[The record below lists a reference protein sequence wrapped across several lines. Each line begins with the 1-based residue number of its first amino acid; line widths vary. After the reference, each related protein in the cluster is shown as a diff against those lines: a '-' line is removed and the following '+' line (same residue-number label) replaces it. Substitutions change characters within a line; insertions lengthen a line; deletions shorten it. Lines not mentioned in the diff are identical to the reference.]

1 MIEKFDYIIINKEE
15 SIRDAIKKL
24 DNYSE
29 KILFVVDAENHL
41 VGSLTDGDIR
51 RWILGGGNDFNIKVD
66 SACFKKPFFMQD
78 SYHLEKEKLI
88 TDGIRDTVLKKKINY
103 IPVVNDSKVIIKILT
118 WDDLFGTTQIKT
130 VKDKI
135 NIPVIIMAG
144 GKGTRLDPFTRVLP
158 KPLIPVGDKT
168 IVEIIIDKFLV
179 YGANT
184 FFLSVNHK
192 ANIIKSYF
200 EDLTLSYYLYY
211 IEENSPLG
219 TAGSLKLIQNKI
231 SENIFVTNCD
241 ILVDADYFDL
251 SVFHKSNNYSITIVA
266 SLKHF
271 NIPYGVCEINDGGA
285 LKKIIEK
292 PEYNFLV
299 NTGMYVLKSE
309 VLNLI
314 PSDKAFDMTDLI
326 NAVTFSG
333 GKVGV
338 YPISEKSWIDI
349 GEWSEYRKALEAL
362 KI

>member
-1 MIEKFDYIIINKEE
+1 M
-15 SIRDAIKKL
+15 
-24 DNYSE
+24 
-29 KILFVVDAENHL
+29 
-41 VGSLTDGDIR
+41 
-51 RWILGGGNDFNIKVD
+51 
-66 SACFKKPFFMQD
+66 
-78 SYHLEKEKLI
+78 
-88 TDGIRDTVLKKKINY
+88 
-103 IPVVNDSKVIIKILT
+103 T